1 MSWRLA
7 KSLDVLRGQI
17 NKAFPERNK
26 ASDGTIGDAAH
37 SSKNSDHNPWVKD
50 GKIGVVTA
58 LDITHDPDNGVN
70 IQSLADALIA
80 SKDDRIKYIICN
92 GKIVSGTGQ
101 KNPAWVWRNYTGAN
115 KHTRHV
121 HISVKSN
128 KSAYD
133 SPAPW
138 VITGTAPGKVT
149 LAQSTLRKGSKGPFV
164 VELQNHL
171 NLLGY
176 GPLKADGIFGA
187 GTDAAVRA
195 FQTKCGLSV
204 DGWAGP
210 RTLDAIGGAVA
221 KMQNAPKITAA
232 REETKEVIEQEVKSK
247 SNVWSAITG
256 VVSSGGLGL
265 GWLAGMDHEAIIA
278 IGGVVLV
285 FLVVIFLMRRHIIAG
300 IKDFRG
306 ELG

>member
-26 ASDGTIGDAAH
+26 ASDGAIGDAAH
-37 SSKNSDHNPWVKD
+37 SSRNSDHNPWVKD
-50 GKIGVVTA
+50 GAMGVVTA
-58 LDITHDPDNGVN
+58 LDITHDPDSGVN
-70 IQSLADALIA
+70 IQQLADALVA
-80 SKDDRIKYIICN
+80 SRDDRIKYIICN
-92 GKIVSGTGQ
+92 GKIVSGSGQ
-101 KNPAWVWRNYTGAN
+101 GNPAWVWRNYTGAN
-115 KHTRHV
+115 QHTRHI

-138 VITGTAPGKVT
+138 VITGNAPGKVT
-149 LAQSTLRKGSKGPFV
+149 KSQSVLRKGSKGPFV
-164 VELQNHL
+164 VDLQNNL
-171 NLLGY
+171 NLLGH
-176 GPLKADGIFGA
+176 GNLKPDGIFGDA
-187 GTDAAVRA
+187 TTAAVKS
-195 FQTKCGLSV
+195 FQAKYGLSV

-210 RTLDAIGGAVA
+210 RTMEAIGREVANLRNQPKAVA
-221 KMQNAPKITAA
+221 V
-232 REETKEVIEQEVKSK
+232 REETKDVAEQEVKSK
-247 SNVWSAITG
+247 SNAWSAVTG
-256 VVSSGGLGL
+256 LISSGGLGL
-265 GWLAGMDHEAIIA
+265 GWLAGMNHQAIIA

-285 FLVVIFLMRRHIIAG
+285 FMAVIFLMRRHIIAG